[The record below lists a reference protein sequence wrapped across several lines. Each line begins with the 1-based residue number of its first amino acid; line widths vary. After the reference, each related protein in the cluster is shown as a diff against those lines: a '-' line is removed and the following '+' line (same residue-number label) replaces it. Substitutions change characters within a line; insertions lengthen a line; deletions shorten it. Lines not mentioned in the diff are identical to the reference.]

1 MKQAR
6 KEGSSN
12 IYPKRQLYSTDLFI
26 LILFGSKELTMAECK
41 KVFFDELKRL
51 RKIRQILT
59 ENGV

>member
-1 MKQAR
+1 MKQDR

-12 IYPKRQLYSTDLFI
+12 IYPKRQLYSMDLFI
-26 LILFGSKELTMAECK
+26 TILFGSKELTMAECK

>member
-1 MKQAR
+1 M
-6 KEGSSN
+6 
-12 IYPKRQLYSTDLFI
+12 DLFTR
-26 LILFGSKELTMAECK
+26 ILFGSKELTMAECK